1 MHIRKHRKKWQCIV
15 RHKGHAVISSFESKS
30 EARSWGETTITSLR
44 NGSYQNN
51 DKLISMRFKDLLHIY
66 LDRTMHKSKRA
77 KILKYEIEMLRR
89 SSLGSLSLASLSPN
103 KISNFRDDRLRA
115 GKSKT
120 TVRKYLALMSRVIT
134 VGQRELQIPLQNNPF
149 QLVEKPK
156 SAPARER
163 TLTGSELNK
172 LFVACESDKK
182 FHFLRAF
189 VECLYLTL
197 CRRGELLKLKRDD
210 VNWTDSTAI
219 LRETKDND
227 KDRRIGLSPRVV
239 ELLQK
244 LPRTVDG
251 IFFPVRSISS
261 FEKSFRSAVRRAGI
275 KDFHAH
281 DLRHC
286 GSSNLIENMNWS
298 TIELMQQGGWTS
310 SAMAKRYSK
319 ISPKHLAK
327 KLKQG

>member
-1 MHIRKHRKKWQCIV
+1 MHIRKKRKKWQCIV
-15 RHKGHAVISSFESKS
+15 RHKGHMVTQTFVSKS
-30 EARSWGETTITSLR
+30 DASLWGHKIEADLI
-44 NGSYQNN
+44 NGTYQNN
-51 DKLISMRFKDLLHIY
+51 DKLIQMRFKDLLHLY
-66 LDRTMHKSKRA
+66 LDKTMHKSKRA

-89 SSLGSLSLASLSPN
+89 SSLGSVSLASLSAA
-103 KISNFRDDRLRA
+103 KIANFRDDRLKA
-115 GKSKT
+115 GKSQT

-134 VGQRELQIPLQNNPF
+134 VGQREMGIPLQNNPF

-163 TLTGSELNK
+163 TLTGSELEK

-197 CRRGELLKLKRDD
+197 CRRGELLKLKRAD
-210 VNWTDSTAI
+210 VNWVDSTAI
-219 LRETKDND
+219 LRETKDNN
-227 KDRRIGLSPRVV
+227 KDRKIGLSPRVV

-286 GSSNLIENMNWS
+286 GSANLIENKNWS

-310 SAMAKRYSK
+310 GAMAKRYAN
-319 ISPKHLAK
+319 ISPKHLAA
-327 KLKQG
+327 KLKKA

>member
-1 MHIRKHRKKWQCIV
+1 MHIRKMRKKWQCIV
-15 RHKGHAVISSFESKS
+15 RCKGHMITQSFESKS
-30 EARSWGETTITSLR
+30 DARMWGEKTKTDLR

-51 DKLISMRFKDLLHIY
+51 DKLISMRFKDLLHLY

-103 KISNFRDDRLRA
+103 KISNFRDDRLRV

-197 CRRGELLKLKRDD
+197 CRRGELLKLKKDD

-261 FEKSFRSAVRRAGI
+261 FEKSFRAAVKRAGI
-275 KDFHAH
+275 KDFHVH

>member
-1 MHIRKHRKKWQCIV
+1 MHIRKKRKKWQCIV
-15 RHKGHAVISSFESKS
+15 RHKGHMVTQTFVSKS
-30 EARSWGETTITSLR
+30 DASLWGHKIEADLI
-44 NGSYQNN
+44 NGTYQNN
-51 DKLISMRFKDLLHIY
+51 DKLIQMRFKDLLHLY
-66 LDRTMHKSKRA
+66 LDKTMHKSKRA

-89 SSLGSLSLASLSPN
+89 SSLGSVSLASLSAA
-103 KISNFRDDRLRA
+103 KIANFRDDRLKA
-115 GKSKT
+115 GKSQT

-134 VGQRELQIPLQNNPF
+134 VGQREMGIPLQSNPF

-163 TLTGSELNK
+163 TLTGSELEK

-197 CRRGELLKLKRDD
+197 CRRGELLKLKRAD
-210 VNWTDSTAI
+210 VNWADSTAI
-219 LRETKDND
+219 LRETKDNN
-227 KDRRIGLSPRVV
+227 KDRKIGLSPRVV
-239 ELLQK
+239 EILTK

-286 GSSNLIENMNWS
+286 GSANLIENKNWS

-310 SAMAKRYSK
+310 GAMAKRYAN
-319 ISPKHLAK
+319 ISPKHLAA
-327 KLKQG
+327 KLKKA